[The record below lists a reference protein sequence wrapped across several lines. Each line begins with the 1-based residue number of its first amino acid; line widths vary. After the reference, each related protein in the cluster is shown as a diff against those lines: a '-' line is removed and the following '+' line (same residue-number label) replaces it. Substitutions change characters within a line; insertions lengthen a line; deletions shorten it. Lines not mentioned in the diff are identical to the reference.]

1 MKKLLAL
8 LFLLVVVSCSKIDE
22 TSHVKYLECVTES
35 NRPIFIKID
44 TKEQYVE
51 MLGVGF
57 VFDKDWTNDGVFI
70 KAHDEKTKGNIT
82 IALLSGYAWLIVPIE
97 PTSANP
103 LSISQDRYSE
113 CKAIQSILD

>member
-22 TSHVKYLECVTES
+22 ISHVKYLECVTES
-35 NRPIFIKID
+35 NRPKYFKID

-57 VFDKDWTNDGVFI
+57 VYDKDWTNDGVFI
-70 KAHDEKTKGNIT
+70 RAYDEKSKGNIT
-82 IALLSGYAWLIVPIE
+82 IALLSGDAWLKAA
-97 PTSANP
+97 PTHDDP
-103 LSISQDRYSE
+103 LSINQDRYSE
-113 CKAIQSILD
+113 CKAVQSILD